1 MHSASTARSVQQPMQ
16 PPFKAKNFKL
26 PKPETSST
34 TQPTLEQLF
43 YKMHEKGAAIEDP
56 HYEIG
61 YFRYFMYAFL
71 IQKYANS
78 CLLDRISLESYD
90 EPLVYYTN
98 KVSWKQ
104 PDNLFHHDNLV
115 ERLKGCVRR
124 GTKLILIPF
133 TIIRDYSSH
142 ANLLIF
148 RPATSTV
155 ERFEPYGT
163 PEKADKTE
171 QKLDAKIADRLKRF
185 FADILGRA
193 VTYRS
198 HEEICP
204 FLGPQ
209 SLEEQIKI
217 RTHEGIGY
225 CIMWTT
231 FFMEALL
238 LNPTMDSKE
247 VIEKAMA
254 YGKNDPKYFRNLIR
268 GYTKEIAEQTR
279 HFLKK
284 YVSCD
289 IGSKGCSKQFNK
301 TLYEKAHDLFTDAF
315 QAAENLNETSFVAE
329 Q

>member
-1 MHSASTARSVQQPMQ
+1 MNLNKV
-16 PPFKAKNFKL
+16 NFKL
-26 PKPETSST
+26 PKPEKPTKN
-34 TQPTLEQLF
+34 QPTLEQLF
-43 YKMHEKGAAIEDP
+43 HNLHEKGAAIKDP

-78 CLLDRISLESYD
+78 CLLERIEIEGYD
-90 EPLVYYTN
+90 EPLVYFTN
-98 KVSWKQ
+98 RAAFDQ
-104 PDNLFHHDNLV
+104 PDNLFHHANLLD
-115 ERLKGCVRR
+115 RLKGCVRR

-133 TIIRDYSSH
+133 TIVQGDGSSH
-142 ANLLIF
+142 ANLLVC
-148 RPATSTV
+148 RPAVSAV

-171 QKLDAKIADRLKRF
+171 QKLDAKIADRLKLF
-185 FADILGRA
+185 FTDVFGGHP

-209 SLEEQIKI
+209 GVEEQIKI

-231 FFMEALL
+231 FFMEVIL

-254 YGKNDPKYFRNLIR
+254 YGKNEPQYFRNLIR
-268 GYTKEIAEQTR
+268 GYTKAIAEQMR
-279 HFLKK
+279 NFLEK
-284 YVSCD
+284 YVTCD

-301 TLYEKAHDLFTDAF
+301 TLYAKATDLFADAF
-315 QAAENLNETSFVAE
+315 RAAENLKEKEKENRSTSFVAE